1 MTATNHYR
9 DQIGRAMERLAQLQA
24 KEVLA
29 NQRREAKAQ
38 ETAKR
43 EELKR
48 RQRVA
53 DLVFLAGA
61 HALEDAELVGALL
74 EHAACRNDQNMR
86 ELIHAKGSERLKS
99 HWPKPPAEFSNPFRP
114 PSRQSQHITK
124 KCDAISPGGK
134 PASWGDENLTA
145 LPPSP

>member
-1 MTATNHYR
+1 MTETNQYR

-24 KEVLA
+24 KELLA

-43 EELKR
+43 EEMKR

-61 HALEDAELVGALL
+61 HALDDKELEALL
-74 EHAACRNDQNMR
+74 TNHMKARA
-86 ELIHAKGSERLKS
+86 GSL
-99 HWPKPPAEFSNPFRP
+99 H
-114 PSRQSQHITK
+114 
-124 KCDAISPGGK
+124 
-134 PASWGDENLTA
+134 
-145 LPPSP
+145 